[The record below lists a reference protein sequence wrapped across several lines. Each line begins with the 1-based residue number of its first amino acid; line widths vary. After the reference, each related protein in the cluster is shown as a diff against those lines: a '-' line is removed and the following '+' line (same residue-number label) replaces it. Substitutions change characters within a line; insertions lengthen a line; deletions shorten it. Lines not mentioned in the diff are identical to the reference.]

1 MLIVPLQIF
10 SPTLRPSDLNPSAF
24 GPIPGVSQD
33 TQPEATTPPRE
44 VTHAAPPH
52 PHLQPSS
59 PPNPKATPY
68 TPPAAIAKHAT
79 PPP

>member
-1 MLIVPLQIF
+1 MLTVSPRIS

-24 GPIPGVSQD
+24 GPVPSVSQD
-33 TQPEATTPPRE
+33 TQPGATTPPPK
-44 VTHAAPPH
+44 VTHVAPPH

-59 PPNPKATPY
+59 PPNPEAAPY
-68 TPPAAIAKHAT
+68 TAPAATARHAT